1 MVASH
6 FALDLLQNPLIML
19 AGELVQAQ
27 AEMSMAPQGAVEAAL
42 IHCSGDLEADRN
54 GVEYC

>member
-1 MVASH
+1 
-6 FALDLLQNPLIML
+6 ML

-42 IHCSGDLEADRN
+42 IQCSGDLEADRN